1 MLLQMAADPAAGAST
16 RPAWVLPLVI
26 GSGLLLAA
34 GIGLALWWLLVYRK
48 RQQAAQ
54 PTPPTK
60 GIDAKR
66 LSSIWDKFMENLPSL
81 ARPAVAEYS
90 HFMVMGQAA
99 SGKSSLIQRK
109 VDWQGQA
116 SQFLPSYTADPIL
129 QIYLGPKMVV
139 QELSGPLLEST
150 SRATNDALKRLFGK
164 LDLDA
169 PPTVVLVL
177 KVSSLTTMTPD
188 QLRQQAQLMRGKINL
203 LSQQFNTPIPTRV
216 CLTNMD
222 RTHGYGDVARFL
234 KRNKIPLELPIG
246 ADAGLTASLQAYEK
260 YLPRALTTLPVG
272 PFQSNVEFLLSA
284 EDILGPV
291 RNFIQALLEGSLTS
305 ARPELQ
311 KLYFF
316 SPAPDEQVGNPFD
329 TPAKPPEPSRKL
341 AWFRRWLASL
351 GIRPLHALLGGLLLL
366 AGLTTLWVVTRRHAQ
381 LVDNALDTTAALDA
395 SVRRAQETRSA
406 PSESEAVR
414 RNEREAAKALGLVR
428 DAEGRF
434 RPLRLLFRR
443 DKNLSEQRFVDAV
456 RAGYLL
462 PELDRSVRQRSRER
476 ILYALVAVYATNHN
490 TLGAMVRAQP
500 AAFSQTIDVSSDILL
515 DYVRYSEEPW
525 RDLALRLLP
534 ALPNESSRW
543 PVNDLGPWREFVR
556 AIIRALPLP
565 YITAAQLKV
574 FQNDA
579 DRLWE
584 ALVQVRKAATL
595 RQLFRALA
603 EESPLDMVHLFGRD
617 AGALVPN
624 TWIVDNAEPLDQ
636 LLTLVR
642 ESSLQYS
649 GSGRMSLFRL
659 LKWINELNNRL
670 GSDAKDQSKQFEE
683 VIYHFPFPDE
693 KPSEVSRRAWIELL
707 LRSRKRL
714 LLAYQVSSVAST
726 HRRPPRT
733 KSGACCGNCEAPK
746 KKRAQR
752 NNSCPVNGSDSD
764 DSSSEGPRANSGS
777 GSDDSAEDR
786 PGPRHS
792 GRRRISKM
800 PLWNEDEFTPK
811 LAALMNSNDTPDSN
825 LSDVYNR
832 VVLEK
837 EVMPLIQELKRALAN
852 SKSLT
857 PDEKVRLSRLVQ
869 EEVGIFARAYCGT
882 LRRFYLSYRFG
893 ARSGESLHTELLNL
907 MNPGSTFLSHLRTFA
922 DNAQVSGLDEPYLRS
937 LSQCLAELQPV
948 VQLIYP
954 PESAGA
960 PAAKAD
966 DKGAKPDDKG
976 AKPDDKKAEDKPA
989 PKRRG
994 GIGVPEGLQGYKA
1007 AITKLIS
1014 DLDGVGQSGGQAE
1027 KSPLAERLSPLGK
1040 TALASTEGKSD
1051 TPLHMAE
1058 KFLDEAGVSGDL
1070 RGPFLSPFNVA
1081 HRQGINDIERVMAQ
1095 HWRDELL
1102 PMVSP
1107 LFSRFPFNRAAEREV
1122 APAELDALNEAKG
1135 TFWQDLKNFY
1145 APVLVDRGGTY
1156 QQRPV
1161 PGTSLDLPPNMLDTV
1176 NRLTKLSRALF
1187 RPDGSRQPLKL
1198 SIRGLPGRALQE
1210 ERTVQGTTGFLQV
1223 GKSAAYG
1230 FNQNPSAVPISVDW
1244 WDQGV
1249 AVVGLESTTT
1259 RTGRRQTQ
1267 SIEVADSSWS
1277 LFRLLQKSTLE
1288 SDGISTW
1295 RIVGDGPAESQSLRF
1310 VIQPDPWSLFQV
1322 QLQ

>member
-1 MLLQMAADPAAGAST
+1 MP
-16 RPAWVLPLVI
+16 
-26 GSGLLLAA
+26 
-34 GIGLALWWLLVYRK
+34 GIG
-48 RQQAAQ
+48 
-54 PTPPTK
+54 
-60 GIDAKR
+60 
-66 LSSIWDKFMENLPSL
+66 
-81 ARPAVAEYS
+81 
-90 HFMVMGQAA
+90 
-99 SGKSSLIQRK
+99 
-109 VDWQGQA
+109 
-116 SQFLPSYTADPIL
+116 
-129 QIYLGPKMVV
+129 
-139 QELSGPLLEST
+139 
-150 SRATNDALKRLFGK
+150 
-164 LDLDA
+164 
-169 PPTVVLVL
+169 
-177 KVSSLTTMTPD
+177 
-188 QLRQQAQLMRGKINL
+188 
-203 LSQQFNTPIPTRV
+203 
-216 CLTNMD
+216 
-222 RTHGYGDVARFL
+222 
-234 KRNKIPLELPIG
+234 
-246 ADAGLTASLQAYEK
+246 GLC
-260 YLPRALTTLPVG
+260 
-272 PFQSNVEFLLSA
+272 SA
-284 EDILGPV
+284 W
-291 RNFIQALLEGSLTS
+291 
-305 ARPELQ
+305 LQ

-316 SPAPDEQVGNPFD
+316 SPGPDEQVGNPFD
-329 TPAKPPEPSRKL
+329 TPAKQPEPSRKL

-351 GIRPLHALLGGLLLL
+351 GIRPLHAILGGLLLL
-366 AGLTTLWVVTRRHAQ
+366 AGLSALWIVTRRHAQ
-381 LVDNALDTTAALDA
+381 LVDNALDTSAALDA

-414 RNEREAAKALGLVR
+414 RNERDASRALGAVR
-428 DAEGRF
+428 DAESRF

-443 DKNLSEQRFVDAV
+443 DKSTSEQRFVDAV

-476 ILYALVAVYATNHN
+476 ILYSLVAIYATNHN
-490 TLGAMVRAQP
+490 TLGSMVRAQP
-500 AAFSQTIDVSSDILL
+500 AAFSSTIDVSSDILL

-556 AIIRALPLP
+556 AVIHALPLP
-565 YITAAQLKV
+565 YITAAQLKI

-584 ALVQVRKAATL
+584 TLAQVRKAATL

-624 TWIVDNAEPLDQ
+624 TWIVDNSEPLEQ

-659 LKWINELNNRL
+659 LKWINELNGRL
-670 GSDAKDQSKQFEE
+670 GEAKGESKQFEE

-726 HRRPPRT
+726 NRRNTRP
-733 KSGACCGNCEAPK
+733 KSGACCGNCDTPK
-746 KKRAQR
+746 KKRQHR
-752 NNSCPVNGSDSD
+752 TNSCSVSGNDNTEGGSDERPHASSD
-764 DSSSEGPRANSGS
+764 DSSEERHEGRRSNK
-777 GSDDSAEDR
+777 
-786 PGPRHS
+786 
-792 GRRRISKM
+792 RRISNM
-800 PLWNEDEFTPK
+800 PLFSEDEFTPK

-837 EVMPLIQELKRALAN
+837 EVLPLIQELKRALAG

-857 PDEKVRLSRLVQ
+857 PEEKIRLSRLVQ
-869 EEVGIFARAYCGT
+869 DEVGIFSRAYCGT
-882 LRRFYLSYRFG
+882 LRRFYLSYHFG
-893 ARSGESLHTELLNL
+893 SHSGNALHTELLNL
-907 MNPGSTFLSHLRTFA
+907 MNPGSRFLSHLRTFA
-922 DNAQVSGLDEPYLRS
+922 DNAQVAGLDEPYLRS
-937 LSQCLAELQPV
+937 LAQCLAELQPV
-948 VQLIYP
+948 VQLIN
-954 PESAGA
+954 PEGGSA

-966 DKGAKPDDKG
+966 DKGAKPDDKS
-976 AKPDDKKAEDKPA
+976 AKVEEKPA
-989 PKRRG
+989 LVRRAP
-994 GIGVPEGLQGYKA
+994 GIGVPKGLGPYKEA
-1007 AITKLIS
+1007 VVKLVS
-1014 DLDGVGQSGGQAE
+1014 DLDGVPSGSSD
-1027 KSPLAERLSPLGK
+1027 KSSPLAERLTPLGRAALAASEGRPE
-1040 TALASTEGKSD
+1040 TALR
-1051 TPLHMAE
+1051 MAE
-1058 KFLDEAGVSGDL
+1058 KFLDESGVSGDL
-1070 RGPFLSPFNVA
+1070 RGPFLSPFQVA
-1081 HRQGINDIERVMAQ
+1081 HRQGLNDIERVMAQ

-1107 LFSRFPFNRAAEREV
+1107 LFTRFPFNRAAEREV
-1122 APAELDALNEAKG
+1122 APAELDALNESKG
-1135 TFWQDLKNFY
+1135 TFWQDLKTFY
-1145 APVLVDRGGTY
+1145 AQVLVDQSGTY
-1156 QQRPV
+1156 QQKPT
-1161 PGTSLDLPPNMLDTV
+1161 TSGSYDLPPDMLPTV

-1198 SIRGLPGRALQE
+1198 SIRGLPGRTLQE
-1210 ERTVQGTTGFLQV
+1210 ERTTQGTTGFLQV

-1230 FNQNPSAVPISVDW
+1230 FNQNPSAVPISIDW